1 MTNILNTADELLR
14 ISKKKVTA
22 LVVTFMFWGLAGPA
36 PHLFAAEISAR
47 PKIFGVAHYS
57 TFVGNL
63 AKARSFYEE
72 FLGYEEVV
80 TLPKPD
86 GSPRTVLVK
95 INDNQFVELVHEPNR
110 GQGLLNNFALATDN
124 VERMRRYLAARG
136 VKVPAETG
144 RDDYG
149 NKMFSV
155 TDPDGHELQFVEY
168 LSDSQTGREAGKHLS
183 SSRISNALMHSGILV
198 GDLAAAAA
206 FYGGILGCVETWR
219 GNGTNGKALSW
230 VNMRVPDGTNHVEF
244 MLYKELPV
252 PNQRGGQHHFCLAV
266 PDMTNALATLEA
278 RRARKDYPREM
289 KINVGVDKKRQISL
303 RDPDGTRIELM
314 EFGTVDG
321 TPAPSSTLPPPRRS
335 TGTNAMTSPDWTNSL
350 GMIFV
355 PVRGTDVKFSLWD
368 TRVAD
373 YAAFAESRSGVDG
386 SWRKVEFKGVSVSG
400 GANHPVTM
408 VNWNDAKTFCAWLT
422 ASEQHSGAI
431 SQSQF
436 YRLPTDAEW
445 SVAAG
450 LKEEATGSPKEKSG
464 KITKLWS
471 WGSAWPP
478 PVGAGNYPDRAAQA
492 RFADW
497 KVFENYDD
505 GFATTSPVG
514 SFPANASGLFDMGGN
529 VWQWCEDWCEASQK
543 ARVLRGGSWFQD
555 ASEKLTLSSR
565 ACDHGPDDRR
575 NRIGFRVV
583 LARLN

>member
-1 MTNILNTADELLR
+1 MATNMLSPKIFPLIALLG
-14 ISKKKVTA
+14 VT
-22 LVVTFMFWGLAGPA
+22 T
-36 PHLFAAEISAR
+36 FAAEPPTR

-63 AKARSFYEE
+63 AKSRSFYEA

-86 GSPRTVLVK
+86 GTPRVVLLT
-95 INDNQFVELVHEPNR
+95 INDTQFVELVNEPNR
-110 GQGLLNNFALATDN
+110 GEGLLNNFALATDN
-124 VERMRRYLAARG
+124 VKQMRQYLAARG
-136 VKVPAETG
+136 VKVPAATS

-168 LSDSQTGREAGKHLS
+168 LPDSQTGKDNGKHLPP
-183 SSRISNALMHSGILV
+183 SRISEVLMHSGILV
-198 GDLAAAAA
+198 GDLDVAAA

-219 GNGTNGKALSW
+219 GNGTNGKTLSW
-230 VNMRVPDGTNHVEF
+230 VNMRMPDGTNHVEF
-244 MLYKELPV
+244 MLYKELPP

-266 PDMTNALATLEA
+266 PDIPQALATLEA
-278 RRARKDYPREM
+278 RPARKDYPREM
-289 KINVGVDKKRQISL
+289 KINVGVDKKHQISL

-321 TPAPSSTLPPPRRS
+321 TPAPSSTLPPPRHANW
-335 TGTNAMTSPDWTNSL
+335 TNSPAARWTNSL
-350 GMIFV
+350 GMIFA
-355 PVRGTDVKFSLWD
+355 PVRGMDAMFSIWD
-368 TRVAD
+368 ARVCD
-373 YAAFAESRSGVDG
+373 YAKYAESQSAMDD
-386 SWRKVEFKGVSVSG
+386 SWRKVEFKGVPVSG
-400 GANHPVTM
+400 GATHPVTM
-408 VNWNDAKTFCAWLT
+408 VNWNDANSFCTWLT
-422 ASEQHSGAI
+422 AREQQSGTI

-450 LKEEATGSPKEKSG
+450 LKEETTGSPQEKSG

-471 WGSAWPP
+471 WGDAWPP
-478 PVGAGNYPDRAAQA
+478 PVGAGNYPDHSAQA

-505 GFATTSPVG
+505 GFPTTSPVG
-514 SFPANASGLFDMGGN
+514 SFAANVYGLFDMGGN
-529 VWQWCEDWCEASQK
+529 VWQWCEDWCDASQK
-543 ARVLRGGSWFQD
+543 TRVLRGGSWFQD
-555 ASEKLTLSSR
+555 ASEHLTLSSR
-565 ACDHGPDDRR
+565 ACDHGPGDRR

-583 LARLN
+583 LAKTQQR